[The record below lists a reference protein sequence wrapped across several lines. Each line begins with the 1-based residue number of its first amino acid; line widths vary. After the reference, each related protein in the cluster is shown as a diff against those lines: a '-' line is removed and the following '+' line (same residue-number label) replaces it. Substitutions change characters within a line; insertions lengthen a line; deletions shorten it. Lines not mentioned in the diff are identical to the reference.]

1 MGKPVYQKVRGMHD
15 ILPDASHR
23 WEAVEAA
30 YREVVGLYNYREIR
44 NPLLEDTG
52 LFQRSIGDD
61 TDIVGKEMYSFT
73 DAGGDELTLRP
84 EGTAGVVRAYVEH
97 SIAAVEAVTKCYYIG
112 PMFRRERPQKGRYRQ
127 FHQAGAEIFGA
138 PPPVVD
144 AEQVVMLA
152 EFLDRIGL
160 GGAVVLFNHLG
171 SGETRRRYR
180 QLLSEHY
187 GARRSELCTDCVR
200 RLETNPLRLL
210 DCKVESCAK
219 MKGDAPKMR
228 EILDGADLSLLERFR
243 SLLHAAGVEARED
256 DRLVR
261 GLDYYTGIVYEVEV
275 EAERGSV
282 VVAGGG
288 RYDDL
293 VAGLGG
299 SETPAAGF
307 AIGLERVLDCL
318 PESPPASVDLFVLVP
333 SPEAEATAASLL
345 LEARRAGLRADLD
358 PRAGSMKAQMKRAN
372 KLGSAY
378 VLILGQKE
386 LEAGTVAVKDM
397 REGGQVD
404 VDVAAAVKHVLERL
418 GR

>member
-23 WEAVEAA
+23 WEAVETA
-30 YREVVGLYNYREIR
+30 YRDVVSLYNYREIR

-52 LFQRSIGDD
+52 LFRRSIGDD

-97 SIAAVEAVTKCYYIG
+97 SVGSVEAVTKWYYVG
-112 PMFRRERPQKGRYRQ
+112 PMFRRERPQKGRFRQ
-127 FHQAGAEIFGA
+127 FHQAGAEVFGA

-144 AEQVVMLA
+144 AEQVVMLV
-152 EFLDRIGL
+152 EFLERIGL
-160 GGAVVLFNHLG
+160 GGSRVLFNHLG
-171 SGETRRRYR
+171 GSATRQRYR
-180 QLLSEHY
+180 QLLSERY
-187 GARRSELCTDCVR
+187 VALRADLCDDCKR

-210 DCKVESCAK
+210 DCKVASCAR
-219 MKGDAPKMR
+219 MKEDAPRMR
-228 EILDGADLSLLERFR
+228 EVLDASDLGQMERFAT
-243 SLLHAAGVEARED
+243 LVAGAGVEAREEA
-256 DRLVR
+256 RLVR
-261 GLDYYTGIVYEVEV
+261 GLDYYTGIVYEVE
-275 EAERGSV
+275 AGPGPV

-293 VAGLGG
+293 VGALGG
-299 SETPAAGF
+299 PATPAAGF

-318 PESPPASVDLFVLVP
+318 PRQDAPGLDLFVLVP
-333 SPEAEATAASLL
+333 APDAEAAAASLL

-358 PRAGSMKAQMKRAN
+358 PRAGSVKSQMKRAH
-372 KLGSAY
+372 KLGASL
-378 VLILGQKE
+378 VFILGQEE
-386 LEAGTVAVKDM
+386 LEAGAVAVKDM
-397 REGGQVD
+397 REGGQEN
-404 VDVAAAVKHVLERL
+404 VALADAVKHVLGRL

>member
-30 YREVVGLYNYREIR
+30 YRAVVGLYNYGQIR
-44 NPLLEDTG
+44 SPLLEDTG

-61 TDIVGKEMYSFT
+61 TDIVGKEMYSFA

-97 SIAAVEAVTKCYYIG
+97 SVGSVEAVTKWYYIG

-152 EFLDRIGL
+152 QFLERIGL
-160 GGAVVLFNHLG
+160 AGAVVLFNHLG
-171 SGETRRRYR
+171 SGQTRQRYR
-180 QLLSEHY
+180 QILAEHY
-187 GARRSELCTDCVR
+187 GEHRQDLCDDCKR

-210 DCKVESCAK
+210 DCKVESCARLK
-219 MKGDAPKMR
+219 ADAPRMR
-228 EILDGADLSLLERFR
+228 EILDGDDLSLLERFR
-243 SLLHAAGVEARED
+243 SLLDAAGVEARED
-256 DRLVR
+256 ARLVR

-275 EAERGSV
+275 EPGEGPV

-299 SETPAAGF
+299 PATPAAGF

-318 PESPPASVDLFVLVP
+318 PEGPRQGVDLFVLVP
-333 SPEAEATAASLL
+333 SPEAEATAAGLL

-372 KLGSAY
+372 KLGAAY

-386 LEAGTVAVKDM
+386 LESGEVALKDM
-397 REGGQVD
+397 REGGQEAVG
-404 VDVAAAVKHVLERL
+404 VADAVRHVLERL